1 VLADSL
7 RGGCRPTGCG
17 ISARPPQ
24 GLKVSVRSQS
34 DKRRAKSK
42 VLSAGTSYIVLLTFL
57 SISLLLALPYL
68 CYSGVLLFAIGINS
82 F

>member
-1 VLADSL
+1 MLEERL

-17 ISARPPQ
+17 ISARPPP

-42 VLSAGTSYIVLLTFL
+42 VLSAETSYIVLLAFL
-57 SISLLLALPYL
+57 SISLLLALP
-68 CYSGVLLFAIGINS
+68 
-82 F
+82 